1 MQMGFYFD
9 QTKCTGCF
17 TCIVACKD
25 WNDVPAGP
33 ASWRR
38 VTTIEKGTYPDLF
51 TAYLT
56 TSCYHCSKPDC
67 IKACPAGAIRKREED
82 GVVVVDSEICLG
94 RDSCGMCYDACL
106 YNAPQFG
113 TEENARMQK
122 CDFCLDRL
130 EDGKQPVCVESCPM
144 RALDA
149 GLLDDL
155 REKYGDIRDAEGFV
169 CFPECNP
176 SIIFKPRKDNK
187 QRSVKKIITVP

>member
-1 MQMGFYFD
+1 MQIGFYFD

-38 VTTIEKGTYPDLF
+38 VTTIGKGIYPDLF

-155 REKYGDIRDAEGFV
+155 REKYGDIRDAEGFT
-169 CFPECNP
+169 FFSECNP
-176 SIIFKPRKDNK
+176 SIIFRPRKDNK
-187 QRSVKKIITVP
+187 QRPVKKIITVP